1 MARPVQGLHRAVV
14 DDAADPMSRGRLR
27 VNVPDVGV
35 TGVWAEACLPPV
47 PAAMFALPPVGSTV
61 WVQFEGG
68 DPHHPVWTG
77 VLWDTAWLS
86 PSTITSAGTVTVSA
100 PMVRVEAA
108 SAEVSG
114 VLKCDTLIANSVVAS
129 SYTPG
134 SGNIW

>member
-1 MARPVQGLHRAVV
+1 MGRSRDVYRAVV
-14 DDAADPMSRGRLR
+14 DENHDPQRRGRLQ
-27 VNVPDVGV
+27 VSVPSVGV
-35 TGVWAEACLPPV
+35 SSTWAEACLPPV
-47 PAAMFALPPVGSTV
+47 PMVLLALPTVGSTV

-77 VLWDTAWLS
+77 VVWDTALLT
-86 PSTITSAGTVTVSA
+86 PSTITSTGTVTVSA
-100 PMVRVEAA
+100 PMVRVEAG

>member
-1 MARPVQGLHRAVV
+1 MTRTVRGLHRAVV

-27 VNVPDVGV
+27 VTVAGVGV
-35 TGVWAEACLPPV
+35 AGVWAEACLPPV
-47 PAAMFALPPVGSTV
+47 PSAMFALPPAGSTV

-77 VLWDTAWLS
+77 VVWGTALLT
-86 PSTITSAGTVTVSA
+86 PSTIASTGTVTVSA
-100 PMVRVEAA
+100 PMVRVEAG